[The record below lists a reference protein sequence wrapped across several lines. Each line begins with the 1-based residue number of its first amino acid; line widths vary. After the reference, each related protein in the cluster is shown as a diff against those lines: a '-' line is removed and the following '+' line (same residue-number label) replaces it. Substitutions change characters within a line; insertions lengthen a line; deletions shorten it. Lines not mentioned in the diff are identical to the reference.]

1 MYHSH
6 SVHLSYIILL
16 CCYIVCR
23 EAARRMQ
30 EEGVL
35 WPSESA
41 GRSPGSAPG
50 GSIEGGF
57 LFDNASP
64 FALCSMDD

>member
-1 MYHSH
+1 
-6 SVHLSYIILL
+6 
-16 CCYIVCR
+16 
-23 EAARRMQ
+23 MQ